1 MNLTN
6 SEFSTLKKSEYST
19 EEEKSEY
26 NDNIKYLK
34 EEKNS
39 TKESNLCPFV
49 SNIIVSRLYEK
60 KKKKEN

>member
-26 NDNIKYLK
+26 NDEIKYL
-34 EEKNS
+34 EEKKNS
-39 TKESNLCPFV
+39 TKESSLCPFV
-49 SNIIVSRLYEK
+49 I
-60 KKKKEN
+60 